1 MKVGKELKLNLLNN
15 YKTKIGTVNNK
26 ESKSLYINLS
36 AWGEINNIDENTN
49 YESVL
54 RNLRKKIKQN
64 LNNKLNEEIFHNNKY
79 IVDLDMRS
87 SGFVTTKRSFMSCE
101 ITLYQKKGLP
111 INQIKLLN
119 ESKKLIYDVANNCLI
134 GGGCTIG
141 AGTKIAN
148 NTFIGVG
155 CTIASRNLKIGSSC
169 FISSGSI
176 LFNSIQSKT
185 KIIGNPARKIL

>member
-1 MKVGKELKLNLLNN
+1 MKVGKELKLDLLNN

-49 YESVL
+49 YEMVL

-64 LNNKLNEEIFHNNKY
+64 LNNKLNKEIFHDNKY

-111 INQIKLLN
+111 INQTNLLD
-119 ESKKLIYDVANNCLI
+119 ESKKLIYDVANNCLD
-134 GGGCTIG
+134 
-141 AGTKIAN
+141 N
-148 NTFIGVG
+148 NNYFTFY
-155 CTIASRNLKIGSSC
+155 
-169 FISSGSI
+169 
-176 LFNSIQSKT
+176 KT
-185 KIIGNPARKIL
+185 KK

>member
-1 MKVGKELKLNLLNN
+1 MKVGKELKLDLLNN

-111 INQIKLLN
+111 INQTNLLD
-119 ESKKLIYDVANNCLI
+119 ESKKLIYDVANNCLD
-134 GGGCTIG
+134 
-141 AGTKIAN
+141 N
-148 NTFIGVG
+148 NNYFTFY
-155 CTIASRNLKIGSSC
+155 
-169 FISSGSI
+169 
-176 LFNSIQSKT
+176 KT
-185 KIIGNPARKIL
+185 KK

>member
-1 MKVGKELKLNLLNN
+1 MWGWIKWELNLNLLNN

-119 ESKKLIYDVANNCLI
+119 ESKKLIYDVANNCLD
-134 GGGCTIG
+134 
-141 AGTKIAN
+141 N
-148 NTFIGVG
+148 NNYFTFY
-155 CTIASRNLKIGSSC
+155 
-169 FISSGSI
+169 
-176 LFNSIQSKT
+176 KT
-185 KIIGNPARKIL
+185 KK

>member
-1 MKVGKELKLNLLNN
+1 MKVGKELKLDLLNN

-49 YESVL
+49 YEMVL

-64 LNNKLNEEIFHNNKY
+64 LNNKLNKEIFHNNKY
-79 IVDLDMRS
+79 IVDLDMRY

-111 INQIKLLN
+111 INQTNLLD
-119 ESKKLIYDVANNCLI
+119 ESKKLIYDVANNCLD
-134 GGGCTIG
+134 
-141 AGTKIAN
+141 N
-148 NTFIGVG
+148 NNYFTFY
-155 CTIASRNLKIGSSC
+155 
-169 FISSGSI
+169 
-176 LFNSIQSKT
+176 KT
-185 KIIGNPARKIL
+185 KK

>member
-1 MKVGKELKLNLLNN
+1 MKVGKELKLDLLNN

-64 LNNKLNEEIFHNNKY
+64 LNNKLNKEIFHNNKY

-111 INQIKLLN
+111 INQTNLLD
-119 ESKKLIYDVANNCLI
+119 ESKKLIYDVANNCLD
-134 GGGCTIG
+134 
-141 AGTKIAN
+141 N
-148 NTFIGVG
+148 NNYFTFY
-155 CTIASRNLKIGSSC
+155 
-169 FISSGSI
+169 
-176 LFNSIQSKT
+176 KT
-185 KIIGNPARKIL
+185 KK